1 MIESSFMLISAFVGE
16 IYNESAVTSL
26 YLSALATFISGLTL
40 SLIGRKRRKEKRI
53 SQREVYLTV
62 TLVWVLMALYA
73 ALPFLLG
80 GAIPSFTDAF
90 LRVCADLPPPEAPR

>member
-1 MIESSFMLISAFVGE
+1 MRNFNYWFVFSSIGLILMIESSFMLISAFVGE

-53 SQREVYLTV
+53 SQQGS
-62 TLVWVLMALYA
+62 
-73 ALPFLLG
+73 LPDGHPGWF
-80 GAIPSFTDAF
+80 
-90 LRVCADLPPPEAPR
+90 